1 MDLALR
7 YFFKVIGT
15 PIKRLA
21 LALIFEEECALKR
34 VFFSRRLSRKSACI
48 CGRFSVKGV

>member
-1 MDLALR
+1 MDLTLR

-34 VFFSRRLSRKSACI
+34 VFFFAT
-48 CGRFSVKGV
+48 SVTQIGVYFWAL